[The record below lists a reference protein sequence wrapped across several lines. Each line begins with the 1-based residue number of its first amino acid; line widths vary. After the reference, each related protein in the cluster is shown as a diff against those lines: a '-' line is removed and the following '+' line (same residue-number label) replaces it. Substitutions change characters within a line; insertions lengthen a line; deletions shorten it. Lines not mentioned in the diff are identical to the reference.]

1 MLDFLTG
8 PMLVASL
15 SIFFVGLALRALLY
29 FKGLDQKLE
38 RIAYTRY
45 MASGLKGAAASII
58 KWLVP
63 FASRGWRSA
72 IPNAIPFFLLH
83 LGAVLLPFFLLGHTI
98 VLEDV
103 TGISLPAM
111 PMLLADVLTFLAIF
125 GLLIYL
131 GRRVMLDHVSIMTTG
146 QDWYM
151 LFLTLFVFLS
161 GAFARFGVA
170 GYDAWLLLH
179 VLSGEILL
187 ITAPFTKFSHIIL
200 FFCSRAQIGMDFAIK
215 RGGRER
221 GAAFPW

>member
-1 MLDFLTG
+1 MLEFLTG

-15 SIFFVGLALRALLY
+15 GIFFVGLALRAVLY

-38 RIAYTRY
+38 RIAYKKY
-45 MASGLKGAAASII
+45 MANGLTGAAASIF

-63 FASRGWRSA
+63 FASRGWRA
-72 IPNAIPFFLLH
+72 AVPIAIPFFLLH
-83 LGAVLLPFFLLGHTI
+83 LGAVLLPFFLLGHTV
-98 VLEDV
+98 VLESA

-111 PMLLADVLTFLAIF
+111 PMLLADVLTFWALL
-125 GLLIYL
+125 GLFIYI
-131 GRRVMLDHVSIMTTG
+131 GRRLMLSYVRILTTG
-146 QDWYM
+146 QDWYL
-151 LFLTLFVFLS
+151 LFLTLFVFAS
-161 GAFARFGVA
+161 GAFARFEA
-170 GYDAWLLLH
+170 SGYDTWLLLH

>member
-1 MLDFLTG
+1 MLEFLTG

-15 SIFFVGLALRALLY
+15 GIFFAGLALRALLY

-38 RIAYTRY
+38 RIAYSRF
-45 MASGLKGAAASII
+45 MASGLKGAAASIF
-58 KWLVP
+58 KWIVP
-63 FASRGWRSA
+63 FASRGWRA
-72 IPNAIPFFLLH
+72 AVPNAIPFILLH

-103 TGISLPAM
+103 TGISLPAL
-111 PMLLADVLTFLAIF
+111 PMVLADLMTFLAIF
-125 GLLIYL
+125 GMLIYI
-131 GRRVMLDHVSIMTTG
+131 GRRMMLTHVSIMTTW

-161 GAFARFGVA
+161 GAFARLNA
-170 GYDAWLLLH
+170 ASYDTWLLLH

>member
-1 MLDFLTG
+1 MLEFLTG

-15 SIFFVGLALRALLY
+15 SIFFGGLALRALLY

-38 RIAYTRY
+38 RVAYTRY
-45 MASGLKGAAASII
+45 MASGLIGAAASII
-58 KWLVP
+58 KWIVP
-63 FASRGWRSA
+63 FASRGWRA
-72 IPNAIPFFLLH
+72 DVPNAIPFILLH

-111 PMLLADVLTFLAIF
+111 PMLLADILTFLAIL

-131 GRRVMLDHVSIMTTG
+131 GRRLMLSHVSIMTTG

-151 LFLTLFVFLS
+151 LFLSLFVFAS
-161 GAFARFGVA
+161 GAFARFDAA
-170 GYDAWLLLH
+170 GYDTWLLLH

-200 FFCSRAQIGMDFAIK
+200 FFCSRAQHGMDFAIK